1 MDPYLKIALEIFKVL
16 TPFILASIVYL
27 IWHKQKE
34 KEVIA
39 NEAKELIKSLTD
51 FSYAVD
57 ELYKVPADV
66 YSKVV
71 DLEINSPEEFLSIYA
86 DLCLEHADKLKS
98 LEVKISEIKSS
109 ISFIS
114 LAVNDSESS
123 VRYKGFDLVSFVY
136 LTSLK
141 NLLVIAEDEEADRFE
156 AFRRGKY
163 GYLES
168 LDNSAKYL
176 REDVSKLKTFLLRHA
191 LFRRDAS
198 KFFGI
203 SKRSIKVV
211 LDLMKK
217 D

>member
-1 MDPYLKIALEIFKVL
+1 MDSLNIALELFKLL
-16 TPFILASIVYL
+16 TPFIIASIVYL

-66 YSKVV
+66 YSKAV
-71 DLEINSPEEFLSIYA
+71 DLDKYTSEDFLFSYV
-86 DLCLEHADKLKS
+86 DLCLDHTDKLKT

-114 LAVNDSESS
+114 LAVNDTESS
-123 VRYKGFDLVSFVY
+123 IRYNSFELVSSAY
-136 LTSLK
+136 LTSLE
-141 NLLVIAEDEEADRFE
+141 NLLVIADDEEAERFE
-156 AFRRGKY
+156 AFRSGKN
-163 GYLES
+163 GYLEKLES
-168 LDNSAKYL
+168 SVISL

-198 KFFGI
+198 KFLGI

-211 LDLMKK
+211 LDLVKK

>member
-1 MDPYLKIALEIFKVL
+1 LDSLNIALELFKLL
-16 TPFILASIVYL
+16 TPFIIASIVYL

-66 YSKVV
+66 YSKAV
-71 DLEINSPEEFLSIYA
+71 DLDKYSSEDFLFNYV
-86 DLCLEHADKLKS
+86 DLCLDHADKLKS

-114 LAVNDSESS
+114 LAVNDTESS
-123 VRYKGFDLVSFVY
+123 IRYKSFELVSSTYF
-136 LTSLK
+136 TSLE
-141 NLLVIAEDEEADRFE
+141 NLLVIADDEEVERFE
-156 AFRRGKY
+156 AFRSGKN
-163 GYLES
+163 GYLEKLES
-168 LDNSAKYL
+168 SAIYL

-203 SKRSIKVV
+203 SKRSIKLV

>member
-1 MDPYLKIALEIFKVL
+1 MDSLNIALELFKLL
-16 TPFILASIVYL
+16 TPFIIASIVYL

-66 YSKVV
+66 YSKAV
-71 DLEINSPEEFLSIYA
+71 DLDKYTSEDFLFSYV
-86 DLCLEHADKLKS
+86 DLCLDHADKLKS

-109 ISFIS
+109 ISFIN
-114 LAVNDSESS
+114 LAVNDTESS
-123 VRYKGFDLVSFVY
+123 IRYKSFELVSSAYF
-136 LTSLK
+136 TSLE
-141 NLLVIAEDEEADRFE
+141 NLLVIADDEEAERFE
-156 AFRRGKY
+156 ALRCGKN
-163 GYLES
+163 GYLEKLES
-168 LDNSAKYL
+168 SAIYL

-198 KFFGI
+198 KFLGI

-211 LDLMKK
+211 VDLVKK

>member
-1 MDPYLKIALEIFKVL
+1 MDSLNIALELCKLL
-16 TPFILASIVYL
+16 TPFIIAAIVYL

-66 YSKVV
+66 YSKAV
-71 DLEINSPEEFLSIYA
+71 DLDKYTSEDFLFSYV
-86 DLCLEHADKLKS
+86 DLCLDHADKLKS

-114 LAVNDSESS
+114 LAVNDTESS
-123 VRYKGFDLVSFVY
+123 IRYKSFELVSSAYF
-136 LTSLK
+136 TSLE
-141 NLLVIAEDEEADRFE
+141 NLLVIADDEEAERFE
-156 AFRRGKY
+156 AFRSGKN
-163 GYLES
+163 GYLEKLES
-168 LDNSAKYL
+168 TAIYL

-198 KFFGI
+198 KFLGI
-203 SKRSIKVV
+203 SKNSIKVV
-211 LDLMKK
+211 WDLVKK

>member
-1 MDPYLKIALEIFKVL
+1 M
-16 TPFILASIVYL
+16 
-27 IWHKQKE
+27 
-34 KEVIA
+34 
-39 NEAKELIKSLTD
+39 
-51 FSYAVD
+51 
-57 ELYKVPADV
+57 
-66 YSKVV
+66 
-71 DLEINSPEEFLSIYA
+71 
-86 DLCLEHADKLKS
+86 
-98 LEVKISEIKSS
+98 KISEIKSS